1 MDTINKVYISFMMK
15 SIFLFENWRTLTIF
29 YMKNHIFKK
38 SEILINYFIFEPNI
52 HCVVY
57 PFFDLT
63 RLVFFQSTYK
73 NFVTKRF

>member
-52 HCVVY
+52 HCVVN

-63 RLVFFQSTYK
+63 RLVFFPK
-73 NFVTKRF
+73 HL

>member
-29 YMKNHIFKK
+29 Y
-38 SEILINYFIFEPNI
+38 FIFEPNI

-57 PFFDLT
+57 PFFSLDSAS
-63 RLVFFQSTYK
+63 FFSKALIKTSLQ
-73 NFVTKRF
+73 NAFDVCR